1 MTSSCLFLMAAMVI
15 MTASASSAS
24 SIDLDEQHSTSLI
37 SWLKSQKGYF
47 NPNLEMRRINPS
59 DPTSHFGMFA
69 KERIPSQSLLLRI
82 PPNIVLDSDTKEP
95 PELTPM
101 ICPLVRNLILQLELK
116 GESAYAPYIH
126 YLTDTQPP
134 GQLPSAWTF
143 AAQQLLVRMLG
154 HVDFNLEA
162 ALNHWPIEKD
172 LRLRNHLPPL
182 DPIGWVEH
190 EWANDCNSGSI
201 GTKEE
206 QYAALLVVQR
216 AWDDILIPVYDMM
229 SHRNGK
235 WLNTAS
241 NDGGVHT
248 DSGILVHAKRDIEQ
262 GEEIY
267 TSYNMCEDC
276 GGRVVSYGTSEIL
289 RDYGFVEQM
298 PQSWIFPQLDL
309 GFRIDLKDKDEG
321 EGEDGEDRY
330 VLTEWIEDD
339 EPDEEGYEELQNLL
353 KDVEHNKRMVDSSQR
368 SKYPTILDHEWNTM
382 REYMDAMDLALHVA
396 IDWYEQVGSDGG
408 GSRID
413 ACVEEGTCPVS
424 LDRYR
429 DLEEGYET
437 TNKEWYSSLTCDI
450 EKQFKVF
457 DDGTFD
463 LIDDFKSQY
472 QQINFLQKL
481 NVKVEDGDQG
491 DTCMDLD
498 DTIQIC
504 ASYRPHYHEYAV
516 HQTTRFLPPNS
527 VKRVL
532 FVGGGDSMLLHE
544 VLKYPS
550 LELVVGLELD
560 QKVTRGCFK
569 HFGTQPHFDD
579 ERVEWWFG
587 DASKSL
593 LMLPKDY
600 FGSFDLVLVDLSET
614 VMSFKV
620 TDKLDV
626 LEALTLLVK
635 PDGIFVKNEVYFGK
649 FKKMFPYSAQ
659 IAW

>member
-1 MTSSCLFLMAAMVI
+1 MSIRSFAPLGMMLLLALGFSPMTNA
-15 MTASASSAS
+15 
-24 SIDLDEQHSTSLI
+24 DLDSQHSASLI
-37 SWLKSQKGYF
+37 SWLKSEGGF
-47 NPNLEMRRINPS
+47 FHPALEMRRVDPS

-69 KERIPSQSLLLRI
+69 SEDIPKSTLMLSI
-82 PPNIVLDSDTKEP
+82 PPSIVLDSDVEK
-95 PELTPM
+95 PEITPLV
-101 ICPLVRNLILQLELK
+101 CPLVHNLIYQFEL
-116 GESAYAPYIH
+116 GDESQYSPYIS
-126 YLTDTQPP
+126 YLKDTQPP
-134 GQLPSAWTF
+134 GMLPSAWTPS
-143 AAQQLLVRMLG
+143 AQQLLMELLG
-154 HVDFNLEA
+154 HENFDILATRAQYKKTGVLE
-162 ALNHWPIEKD
+162 
-172 LRLRNHLPPL
+172 LRNKLPPL

-190 EWANDCNSGSI
+190 EWANDCNEGQM
-201 GTKEE
+201 GTPDE

-229 SHRNGK
+229 SHRNGP
-235 WLNTAS
+235 WLNTES
-241 NDGGVHT
+241 NDGGVHRDGKT
-248 DSGILVHAKRDIEQ
+248 PIRVTAKRDISK

-267 TSYNMCEDC
+267 TSYNQCEDC
-276 GGRVVSYGTSEIL
+276 GGRILNYGTPEIL

-298 PQSWIFPQLDL
+298 PQTWIFSSIGL
-309 GFRIDLKDKDEG
+309 GFRMDLKPRDADE
-321 EGEDGEDRY
+321 EDQEDGEE
-330 VLTEWIEDD
+330 VFILTEWIEDD
-339 EPDEEGYEELQNLL
+339 EPDEDGFEQLL
-353 KDVEHNKRMVDSSQR
+353 MMLEDVKKNKGLVDKDERR
-368 SKYPTILDHEWNTM
+368 KYPSILEHEWNIM
-382 REYMDAMDLALHVA
+382 VQYMDAMELALHIA
-396 IDWYEQVGSDGG
+396 IDWYEQVGDGNN
-408 GSRID
+408 D
-413 ACVEEGTCPVS
+413 NTCVEEGTCSVS
-424 LDRYR
+424 IDRYE
-429 DLEEGYET
+429 DLDERYET
-437 TNKEWYSSLTCDI
+437 TNKEYYSSLTCDI

-457 DDGTFD
+457 DDGTFK
-463 LIDDFKSQY
+463 LIDEFKSQY
-472 QQINFLQKL
+472 QQINFLQK
-481 NVKVEDGDQG
+481 EDTK

-498 DTIQIC
+498 DTVQIC
-504 ASYRPHYHEYAV
+504 AAYRPHYHEYAV

-579 ERVEWWFG
+579 DRVQWWFG

-593 LMLPKDY
+593 LMLPKEY

-635 PDGIFVKNEVYFGK
+635 PDGIFVKNEVYFHK

-659 IAW
+659 INW